1 MSENLEPSTRRQLRA
16 TRHNRTSTST
26 PAPRPPLRPLP
37 LVPQA
42 HSSVSRIQHHLS
54 RLSKE
59 PINIESSDSD
69 QEPPVLTQE
78 EPLNLSTTLSEQER
92 IQIELHRTVL
102 VIRDTFRQFRS
113 IIGVYDN
120 ETARTRI
127 LEVIDHEVRRL
138 HHR

>member
-1 MSENLEPSTRRQLRA
+1 
-16 TRHNRTSTST
+16 
-26 PAPRPPLRPLP
+26 
-37 LVPQA
+37 
-42 HSSVSRIQHHLS
+42 LS
-54 RLSKE
+54 DE

-120 ETARTRI
+120 EAARARI

>member
-1 MSENLEPSTRRQLRA
+1 LEPNSRRHLRA
-16 TRHNRTSTST
+16 TRHNHTSTST
-26 PAPRPPLRPLP
+26 TAQRSPLRPLP

-54 RLSKE
+54 RFNE
-59 PINIESSDSD
+59 ENQDIQHSSDSD

-78 EPLNLSTTLSEQER
+78 EPLNLATTLTEHER

-102 VIRDTFRQFRS
+102 VIRDTFRQFHS

-120 ETARTRI
+120 ETARNRI

>member
-16 TRHNRTSTST
+16 TRHSRTSTST

-37 LVPQA
+37 LMPQA
-42 HSSVSRIQHHLS
+42 HSSASRIQHHQS
-54 RLSKE
+54 RLSDE

-69 QEPPVLTQE
+69 EEPPVLTQE

-102 VIRDTFRQFRS
+102 VIRDTFRQFHS
-113 IIGVYDN
+113 IIGVYNN
-120 ETARTRI
+120 EAARARI